1 MLEHS
6 HPSYQHDI
14 PDPSSMS
21 IGKLGSVGALTSDTC
36 NGARNTSR
44 LIVEQFHDT
53 VEALRKDDYDDIRVL
68 EVDC

>member
-6 HPSYQHDI
+6 HPSYHHDI
-14 PDPSSMS
+14 PDPSSIS
-21 IGKLGSVGALTSDTC
+21 IGKSGRVGALTSDTC
-36 NGARNTSR
+36 NGARKTSR

-53 VEALRKDDYDDIRVL
+53 VEDLRKDDYDDIRVL